1 MSCNVGCTTLI
12 SHNSAKLIASDTSTK
27 YSMYSNIMLV
37 LKAWTAHRIAEM
49 PQDRGWK
56 DRYIRRNQVRS
67 GDAKMVADFRV
78 TEWFSLNKQ
87 SNNKLLTNKIFLL
100 CCYWWLHLIFMQSSG
115 IHSFLLGDLWARFA
129 HAYHTLSARKMAAI
143 NDESFIH
150 WILSL
155 LMLEYWHN

>member
-1 MSCNVGCTTLI
+1 MLDAQPS
-12 SHNSAKLIASDTSTK
+12 
-27 YSMYSNIMLV
+27 YPIMLQNSLLLTHPQNPACTATLHWFWRHELLIELQKC
-37 LKAWTAHRIAEM
+37 LKIEVGRT
-49 PQDRGWK
+49 

-67 GDAKMVADFRV
+67 GDAKEVADFRV
-78 TEWFSLNKQ
+78 TEWFSLKKQ

-115 IHSFLLGDLWARFA
+115 THSFLLGDLWARFA

-155 LMLEYWHN
+155 LVLEYWHN